1 MKLINVDYPGLEI
14 KFVEN
19 MVNVLV
25 CESRR
30 LYSELIYDMVDQC
43 AGHSG
48 GFVLSEDARPLN
60 PKNSVELIID
70 PFHLDFAN
78 RRIVSKLHQE
88 IADIIHQE
96 MFEKLSELNA
106 KAIGLID
113 EAVMSVPYPIA
124 YDVNADIA
132 AVLKQYNVRIDD
144 CSENMAERLCIYMEI
159 MNKLCG
165 IKLFAIANLGTFV
178 DDEELALIYKTAAY
192 EKIHIL
198 LLENRERKWLNQEEV
213 VIIDKDRCL
222 IKAR

>member
-14 KFVEN
+14 TFADN
-19 MVNVLV
+19 TVNVLV
-25 CESRR
+25 CELRH

-48 GFVLSEDARPLN
+48 SFVLSEDARPLN

-78 RRIVSKLHQE
+78 RRILSKLHQE
-88 IADIIHQE
+88 ITDVIRQE

-106 KAIGLID
+106 KAVELID
-113 EAVMSVPYPIA
+113 EAVMSVPYPVT

-144 CSENMAERLCIYMEI
+144 CCENIVERLCIYMKI
-159 MNKLCG
+159 MNRLCG
-165 IKLFAIANLGTFV
+165 IRLFAIANLGTFA
-178 DDEELALIYKTAAY
+178 DDEELALLYKTVAY
-192 EKIHIL
+192 EKLNIL